1 MKKKKSTTITTWI
14 LFIIRFSFAWS
25 IVSYDDVK
33 YWKTKVHL
41 LRSNIG
47 NKKFTKNNHN
57 SLKSLCAPIK
67 YHIKQ
72 SLEKSWYYVLSQW
85 EIWLKNSLMW
95 EGRCNVR
102 YSKEIRFVGW
112 NSFVLQL
119 HQDLSMMRNFSWALI
134 YFLFRPLGQII
145 VKCMLNN
152 YPDTRQTGL
161 MPGFSNSKLS
171 RRLKKN

>member
-1 MKKKKSTTITTWI
+1 MKKKKSTTITTWN

-41 LRSNIG
+41 LGSNIG

-57 SLKSLCAPIK
+57 LLKSLCASIK

-102 YSKEIRFVGW
+102 YSNEIRFVGW
-112 NSFVLQL
+112 NSFVLRL

-134 YFLFRPLGQII
+134 YFLFRPLSQII
-145 VKCMLNN
+145 VKRMLNN